1 MLVPAGEVR
10 LRRVRASTAT
20 LNSEKMD
27 GAETFGDTGDVP
39 AEVVSVGAGR
49 SP

>member
-10 LRRVRASTAT
+10 LGRVRASTAT
-20 LNSEKMD
+20 LDSEKMD
-27 GAETFGDTGDVP
+27 GAEIFGDTGDVP
-39 AEVVSVGAGR
+39 SEVVGVGAGR